1 MSGSFPDIPGKLF
14 QSARRGNGYILLIIV
29 DKSRLCLET
38 YCLSFFSLEVLD
50 HRQRVMEIIQK
61 QMNKRNPKKK
71 SQ

>member
-1 MSGSFPDIPGKLF
+1 M
-14 QSARRGNGYILLIIV
+14 LITV
-29 DKSRLCLET
+29 DKFRLGLGLET
-38 YCLSFFSLEVLD
+38 NCLFFFFFPEVLD

>member
-1 MSGSFPDIPGKLF
+1 MLF
-14 QSARRGNGYILLIIV
+14 IIV
-29 DKSRLCLET
+29 DKFRLRLET
-38 YCLSFFSLEVLD
+38 NCFFFFFPEVLD